1 MDTPLAFHNGA
12 GKPYETCRGRA
23 FTDTVLCMAAETSP
37 ERYDDTDGYAVAVIR
52 GETAWT
58 VHLLDPG
65 ALGSIAKAEQELKAL
80 RATGAVIGLLN
91 VDDEYFVIVRP
102 GPSDSRI
109 LLSDAT
115 AAVFDELAVQAL
127 DRLNVDVPDID
138 PEEIEDT
145 DPWPEGDLGILGD
158 LGLGEQEL
166 SVLLADPDLYP
177 DEQLQVIAERLQF
190 DAELGAI
197 LDSLG

>member
-1 MDTPLAFHNGA
+1 
-12 GKPYETCRGRA
+12 
-23 FTDTVLCMAAETSP
+23 MAAQTAP
-37 ERYDDTDGYAVAVIR
+37 ERYDDVDGYAVAVTR
-52 GETAWT
+52 EETTWT

-65 ALGSIAKAEQELKAL
+65 ALGNIAKAEQELKAL
-80 RATGAVIGLLN
+80 RATGAVFGLLN
-91 VDDEYFVIVRP
+91 VRP
-102 GPSDSRI
+102 GPSGTRL

-115 AAVFDELAVQAL
+115 AAVFDELAEQAL
-127 DRLNVDVPDID
+127 ERLNVEVPDID

-177 DEQLQVIAERLQF
+177 DEQLQVIAERLRF
-190 DAELGAI
+190 DSELGAI
-197 LDSLG
+197 LDSLS

>member
-1 MDTPLAFHNGA
+1 
-12 GKPYETCRGRA
+12 
-23 FTDTVLCMAAETSP
+23 MAAQTSP
-37 ERYDDTDGYAVAVIR
+37 ERYDDTDGYAVAVTR
-52 GETAWT
+52 EENFWT
-58 VHLLDPG
+58 VQLLDPG
-65 ALGSIAKAEQELKAL
+65 ALGSVEKAERELKAL
-80 RATGAVIGLLN
+80 RAAGAVFGLLN

-102 GPSDSRI
+102 GPSGTRL

-127 DRLNVDVPDID
+127 ERLNVDVPDID

-166 SVLLADPDLYP
+166 IVLLADPDLYP

>member
-1 MDTPLAFHNGA
+1 
-12 GKPYETCRGRA
+12 
-23 FTDTVLCMAAETSP
+23 MAAQTSP
-37 ERYDDTDGYAVAVIR
+37 ERYDDTDGYAVAVTR
-52 GETAWT
+52 EETAWT

-65 ALGSIAKAEQELKAL
+65 SLGSIAKAEEEIKAL
-80 RATGAVIGLLN
+80 RVTGAVFGLLN
-91 VDDEYFVIVRP
+91 VDDEYFVVVRP
-102 GPSDSRI
+102 GPSGTRL

-115 AAVFDELAVQAL
+115 AAVFDELAEQAL
-127 DRLNVDVPDID
+127 ERLNVEVPDID

-145 DPWPEGDLGILGD
+145 DPWPEGDLAILGD

-177 DEQLQVIAERLQF
+177 DEQLQVIAERLGF
-190 DAELGAI
+190 DSQLGAI

>member
-1 MDTPLAFHNGA
+1 
-12 GKPYETCRGRA
+12 
-23 FTDTVLCMAAETSP
+23 MAAQTAP
-37 ERYDDTDGYAVAVIR
+37 ERYDDIDGYAVAVTR
-52 GETAWT
+52 EESTWS

-65 ALGSIAKAEQELKAL
+65 ALGSISKAEQELKAL
-80 RATGAVIGLLN
+80 RAAGAVFGLLN

-102 GPSDSRI
+102 GPSGTRL

-115 AAVFDELAVQAL
+115 AAVFDELAEQAL
-127 DRLNVDVPDID
+127 ERLNVDVPDID
-138 PEEIEDT
+138 PEEIEET

-158 LGLGEQEL
+158 LGLGEQEF

-177 DEQLQVIAERLQF
+177 DEQLQVIAERLGF
-190 DAELGAI
+190 DVRLAAV

>member
-1 MDTPLAFHNGA
+1 
-12 GKPYETCRGRA
+12 
-23 FTDTVLCMAAETSP
+23 MAAQTAP
-37 ERYDDTDGYAVAVIR
+37 ERYDDIDGYAVAVTR
-52 GETAWT
+52 EESTWS

-65 ALGSIAKAEQELKAL
+65 ALGSISKAEQELKAL
-80 RATGAVIGLLN
+80 RAAGAVFGVLN

-102 GPSDSRI
+102 GPSGTRL

-115 AAVFDELAVQAL
+115 AAVFDELAEQAL
-127 DRLNVDVPDID
+127 ERLNVDVPDID
-138 PEEIEDT
+138 PEEIEET

-158 LGLGEQEL
+158 LGLGEQEF

-177 DEQLQVIAERLQF
+177 DEQLQVIAERLGF
-190 DAELGAI
+190 DVRLAAV

>member
-1 MDTPLAFHNGA
+1 MDTPLAFHNGVR
-12 GKPYETCRGRA
+12 KPYETCRGRA

>member
-1 MDTPLAFHNGA
+1 
-12 GKPYETCRGRA
+12 
-23 FTDTVLCMAAETSP
+23 MAAQTSP
-37 ERYDDTDGYAVAVIR
+37 ERYDNIDGYAVAVTR
-52 GETAWT
+52 EETAWT

-65 ALGSIAKAEQELKAL
+65 ALGSIAKAEEELKAL
-80 RATGAVIGLLN
+80 RSVGAVFGLLN
-91 VDDEYFVIVRP
+91 VDDEYFVVVRP
-102 GPSDSRI
+102 GPSGTRL

-115 AAVFDELAVQAL
+115 AAVFDELAEQVL

-138 PEEIEDT
+138 PAEVEDT
-145 DPWPEGDLGILGD
+145 DPWPEGDLGVLGD

-166 SVLLADPDLYP
+166 TVLLADPDLYP

-190 DAELGAI
+190 DTELGAI

>member
-1 MDTPLAFHNGA
+1 
-12 GKPYETCRGRA
+12 
-23 FTDTVLCMAAETSP
+23 
-37 ERYDDTDGYAVAVIR
+37 
-52 GETAWT
+52 
-58 VHLLDPG
+58 
-65 ALGSIAKAEQELKAL
+65 LKAL

-102 GPSDSRI
+102 GPSGTRL

-127 DRLNVDVPDID
+127 DRLDVDVPDID

-166 SVLLADPDLYP
+166 SV
-177 DEQLQVIAERLQF
+177 
-190 DAELGAI
+190 
-197 LDSLG
+197 